1 MRSIFE
7 DDARAE
13 IVARIRSLTPDNE
26 RRWGK
31 MDCPTMVGHCADGLK
46 MVLGER
52 DVGKPRGPY
61 RFAPLRYLLIHVVP
75 WPKGKAKA
83 PMEPRQRS
91 VEELEERRDALLG
104 LVARAAETP
113 PGEFADTHPLF
124 GRMKHRD
131 WGVLVYRHLDHHLT
145 QFSA

>member
-1 MRSIFE
+1 MRSVFE
-7 DDARAE
+7 NEARAE
-13 IVARIRSLTPDNE
+13 IVARVNGLAPDNE

-31 MDCPTMVGHCADGLK
+31 MDCTTMVGHCADGLR

-52 DVGKPRGPY
+52 DLGPPRGPL
-61 RFAPLRYLLIHVVP
+61 RFAPMRYLLIHVVP

-83 PMEPRQRS
+83 PMEPRKRSAEEFEEQR
-91 VEELEERRDALLG
+91 ERLLG
-104 LVARAAETP
+104 LLERTASTP
-113 PGEFADTHPLF
+113 PGDFAETHPLF

-145 QFSA
+145 QFGA